1 MEPLTVTAQL
11 EAGVAHAGPW
21 GIALDGLLASVLHMR
36 AKAQLLADGGEHTPL
51 VDQVDVEDLS
61 LPLARC
67 GEGGDWH
74 WAATC
79 AWPGEHA
86 RSQPPEVVTWHSR
99 PDHRHLVDLT
109 GEDLRQHIDEDS
121 GRYRRY
127 AMPLLVTLTDALVWR
142 AVGDVEEI
150 RSLLSGVQA
159 IGKKRSTGH
168 GRVLNWSVEPS
179 RELEAW
185 AAAHTHPDKTLG
197 RPVPGSCLQ
206 LAAASGLATEP
217 PEGTAGIRPPYS
229 HPSRRRQLLLPVL
242 EPSL

>member
-1 MEPLTVTAQL
+1 MTVTARL

-36 AKAQLLADGGEHTPL
+36 AKAQLLAEGGEHTPL
-51 VDQVDVEDLS
+51 IEQRVVEDLD

-67 GEGGDWH
+67 GRGDDWH
-74 WAATC
+74 WSATC
-79 AWPGEHA
+79 AWPGERA
-86 RSQPPEVVTWHSR
+86 RSQPPEAVTWYSR

-109 GEDLRQHIDEDS
+109 GDDLRQHVDEDS

-142 AVGDVEEI
+142 AVGDVDEV
-150 RSLLSGVQA
+150 RALLSGVQA

-168 GRVLNWSVEPS
+168 GRVLGWSIEPAQ
-179 RELEAW
+179 ELDEW
-185 AAAHTHPDKTLG
+185 SAAHAHPDQTLG

-206 LAAASGLATEP
+206 LAAATGLTAEP

-229 HPSRRRQLLLPVL
+229 HPSRRRRLLLPVL
-242 EPSL
+242 DSPS